1 MTEIDLVWF
10 INEKL
15 KKHIENNNIL
25 MTDNDIILFRKEQE
39 KKYKESIRRRRNYMR
54 NKEDNPEAHNKMLE
68 LRRIK
73 YKQMKQMKQAKN

>member
-1 MTEIDLVWF
+1 MSSLDEELF
-10 INEKL
+10 INGKL

-54 NKEDNPEAHNKMLE
+54 NKEDNPEAHKKMLE

-73 YKQMKQMKQAKN
+73 YKQMKQAKN